1 MYTNMNKITLL
12 EMLTRD
18 AAGYSLIAKESIMRN
33 NHMNDI
39 TEINIKEDEI
49 NALLVDFINYI
60 GMKQGVD
67 YGLYTTDFK
76 KEQLKFKTD
85 KDK

>member
-1 MYTNMNKITLL
+1 MNKITLL

-67 YGLYTTDFK
+67 YALYTTDFK
-76 KEQLKFKTD
+76 KEQLKFKD
-85 KDK
+85 NKE